1 MIINV
6 SNAKISQEKLTK
18 LEDTHKPSSV
28 MSIWEKIKDWLG
40 MSNEKKVLTLI
51 RDIYFDKNISIL
63 DKNKYFL
70 NCVT

>member
-18 LEDTHKPSSV
+18 LEDTHKPSDA

-40 MSNEKKVLTLI
+40 LSNEKKHLHLYV
-51 RDIYFDKNISIL
+51 ISIL
-63 DKNKYFL
+63 IKIYL
-70 NCVT
+70 L